1 MQERLPD
8 VMKLEHVEGP
18 EFNLQFRR
26 LTGLIEYL
34 TGDDAQKAKAVDFLK
49 KVLESS
55 CQHLGEGHPLTLT
68 IQHTLVG
75 VVNGYYPGDEG
86 KRNSDGKFTLA
97 LGTYVKKVYPE
108 LVEVPQD
115 PNQITRDARPA
126 PRDRSSRPARVSPP

>member
-1 MQERLPD
+1 
-8 VMKLEHVEGP
+8 MKLEHVEGP

-34 TGDDAQKAKAVDFLK
+34 TGEDAQKARAVDFLK

-86 KRNSDGKFTLA
+86 NRSSDGEFTTV
-97 LGTYVKKVYPE
+97 LGTYVKKVYLDSE
-108 LVEVPQD
+108 RVEVPQD
-115 PNQITRDARPA
+115 PNRKIRDARPA
-126 PRDRSSRPARVSPP
+126 DRSSGPARE